1 MDAETL
7 LQLTPELLAKALI
20 HRHERLIDELPD
32 QIKSFQEGLDSA
44 KPMAEAARKKRDD
57 LNAKVASL
65 KKERNNCTSR
75 ASEIRNSASEMREK
89 LQEDGK
95 LRNPNPKWAREKLDA
110 ELKNL
115 EFELETQAGDHK
127 REQKILR
134 KMRDLQAEHEQWVES
149 NASKVPELKEYF
161 ELQKEMRKLY
171 DQAQKA
177 HQAMLELVDE
187 NDSLHES
194 FVNKED
200 LRRSAASRLS
210 RSTRIYDISNSA
222 IDKWNL
228 RLKEGFEELLS
239 DSIRVKEGGITTIA
253 INREKKRER
262 EAELAKQS
270 SPIREEE

>member
-1 MDAETL
+1 M
-7 LQLTPELLAKALI
+7 
-20 HRHERLIDELPD
+20 
-32 QIKSFQEGLDSA
+32 
-44 KPMAEAARKKRDD
+44 
-57 LNAKVASL
+57 
-65 KKERNNCTSR
+65 
-75 ASEIRNSASEMREK
+75 
-89 LQEDGK
+89 
-95 LRNPNPKWAREKLDA
+95 
-110 ELKNL
+110 
-115 EFELETQAGDHK
+115 
-127 REQKILR
+127 
-134 KMRDLQAEHEQWVES
+134 QAEHEQWVES

-177 HQAMLELVDE
+177 HQTMLELVDE
-187 NDSLHES
+187 NDILHES

-270 SPIREEE
+270 SPIQEEE